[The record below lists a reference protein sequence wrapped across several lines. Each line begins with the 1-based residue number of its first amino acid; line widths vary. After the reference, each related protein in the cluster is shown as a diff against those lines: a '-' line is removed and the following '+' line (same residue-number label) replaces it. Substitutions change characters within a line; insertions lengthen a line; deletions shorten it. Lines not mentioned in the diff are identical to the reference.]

1 MTDLVLGSLIN
12 QSGQFVFSNVI
23 VSGGIQTSNLALTT
37 GTTVGTGM
45 YSPSNNTLSLTT
57 NNAQQLTISSAG
69 DVGINNPTPT
79 NTTGYTTLQITN
91 AVNGGLLRINN
102 ASQNYVTFVNSAGA
116 FGGTVSGDPVI
127 TIVNNTERMRV
138 TTLGNVGIGSV
149 SPNELLTV
157 AGAVT
162 SVSNANNFNVNG
174 AFFDY
179 YSGGARIAAW
189 IATGSNLQFYT
200 NPSLGT
206 VLERMRITSL
216 GNVGIGTITVAAGNA
231 VSVFGGN
238 IQVGS
243 TGNGVK
249 FADGTYQ
256 STAYTGAV
264 AASGTLIRAP
274 QVLTSGTSYTT
285 PAGCNHIL
293 IEMIGGGGGGGGCP
307 GSSSGTS
314 YGGGGGSSVFAVKY
328 ATVTPSTTYTYAIGG
343 LGSGAG
349 GGGNGSAGGT
359 TSISI
364 GGVTYSCSGGGGGSA
379 GSSGVGGAVGAV
391 GTASNMD
398 YVITN
403 LNNANAYQGGC
414 VTTPY
419 GINLGG
425 FNLTGPSQITSGVSG
440 YGFGA
445 GGGGAYN
452 SNYSGAGAQ
461 SGGNGYQGMIRIW
474 EYT

>member
-1 MTDLVLGSLIN
+1 MVDQVIPTLIS
-12 QSGQFVFSNVI
+12 QSSAFNVT
-23 VSGGIQTSNLALTT
+23 GGLTVNNVNVT
-37 GTTVGTGM
+37 VGTTVPVGM
-45 YSPSNNTLSLTT
+45 YSPSVNTLSLVT
-57 NNAQQLTISSAG
+57 NGQQIITINSSG
-69 DVGINNPTPT
+69 QVGINNSNPAYTLDV
-79 NTTGYTTLQITN
+79 TGNIH
-91 AVNGGLLRINN
+91 
-102 ASQNYVTFVNSAGA
+102 
-116 FGGTVSGDPVI
+116 
-127 TIVNNTERMRV
+127 
-138 TTLGNVGIGSV
+138 LGNV
-149 SPNELLTV
+149 
-157 AGAVT
+157 AG
-162 SVSNANNFNVNG
+162 
-174 AFFDY
+174 
-179 YSGGARIAAW
+179 
-189 IATGSNLQFYT
+189 
-200 NPSLGT
+200 
-206 VLERMRITSL
+206 
-216 GNVGIGTITVAAGNA
+216 
-231 VSVFGGN
+231 
-238 IQVGS
+238 VGS
-243 TGNGVK
+243 AIY
-249 FADGTYQ
+249 FPDGTRQ

-307 GSSSGTS
+307 GSSAGTS

>member
-1 MTDLVLGSLIN
+1 MTLTLSGSAGITNPQGSTTNPSIGIGTNTAGIYWPNAAIMGFTVNGAEAMRVDQQGNVLI
-12 QSGQFVFSNVI
+12 
-23 VSGGIQTSNLALTT
+23 
-37 GTTVGTGM
+37 GTTTNVTASKLTVRHFGSNNTALAIGDTNTASSSTGLYFYTTSTANIAVGTGGAL
-45 YSPSNNTLSLTT
+45 TFTT
-57 NNAQQLTISSAG
+57 NAG
-69 DVGINNPTPT
+69 
-79 NTTGYTTLQITN
+79 
-91 AVNGGLLRINN
+91 
-102 ASQNYVTFVNSAGA
+102 S
-116 FGGTVSGDPVI
+116 
-127 TIVNNTERMRV
+127 TEV
-138 TTLGNVGIGSV
+138 
-149 SPNELLTV
+149 
-157 AGAVT
+157 
-162 SVSNANNFNVNG
+162 
-174 AFFDY
+174 
-179 YSGGARIAAW
+179 
-189 IATGSNLQFYT
+189 
-200 NPSLGT
+200 
-206 VLERMRITSL
+206 MRITSTSNL
-216 GNVGIGTITVAAGNA
+216 GIGTTSVAAGNA
-231 VSVFGGN
+231 VAIYGGN
-238 IQVGS
+238 LQVGT
-243 TGNGVK
+243 TGTGIK

-285 PAGCNHIL
+285 PAGCNHLL

-328 ATVTPSTTYTYAIGG
+328 ATVSPLTAYTYAIGG
-343 LGSGAG
+343 LGAGAG

-364 GGVTYSCSGGGGGSA
+364 GGVTYSCSGGGGGLA

-391 GTASNMD
+391 GVATNMD
-398 YVITN
+398 YAITN

-425 FNLTGPSQITSGVSG
+425 FNITGPSQITSGVSG

-452 SNYSGAGAQ
+452 SSYSGAGAQ

>member
-1 MTDLVLGSLIN
+1 MVDQVIPTLISQSSAFNVTGSLTVSNIN
-12 QSGQFVFSNVI
+12 
-23 VSGGIQTSNLALTT
+23 VSV
-37 GTTVGTGM
+37 GTTVPVGM
-45 YSPSNNTLSLTT
+45 FSPSTNTLSLVTNGAQAVTIDSSSNFSIGTT
-57 NNAQQLTISSAG
+57 SVFGQLAGRTSLSVSGASEALIGLGAGSTVSSIWRFDGTNSFLYAQTGQLTVQTVAAQ
-69 DVGINNPTPT
+69 P
-79 NTTGYTTLQITN
+79 
-91 AVNGGLLRINN
+91 LLFRT
-102 ASQNYVTFVNSAGA
+102 S
-116 FGGTVSGDPVI
+116 
-127 TIVNNTERMRV
+127 NTE
-138 TTLGNVGIGSV
+138 
-149 SPNELLTV
+149 
-157 AGAVT
+157 A
-162 SVSNANNFNVNG
+162 
-174 AFFDY
+174 
-179 YSGGARIAAW
+179 
-189 IATGSNLQFYT
+189 
-200 NPSLGT
+200 
-206 VLERMRITSL
+206 MRITAL
-216 GNVGIGTITVAAGNA
+216 GNVGIGTTTVTAGNA
-231 VSVFGGN
+231 VAVFGGN
-238 IQVGS
+238 LQVGT
-243 TGNGVK
+243 TGNGLK

-307 GSSSGTS
+307 GTSSGVS

-328 ATVTPSTTYTYAIGG
+328 ATVTPLTAYTYAIGG
-343 LGSGAG
+343 LGAGAG

-359 TSISI
+359 TSITIS
-364 GGVTYSCSGGGGGSA
+364 GVTYSCSGGGGGLA

-391 GTASNMD
+391 GVATNMD
-398 YVITN
+398 YAITN

-414 VTTPY
+414 VTMPY

-425 FNLTGPSQITSGVSG
+425 FNITGPSQITSGANG

-452 SNYSGAGAQ
+452 SSYSGAGAQ

>member
-1 MTDLVLGSLIN
+1 MVDQVIPTLIS
-12 QSGQFVFSNVI
+12 QSSPFNVT
-23 VSGGIQTSNLALTT
+23 GGLTVNNVNVT
-37 GTTVGTGM
+37 VGTTVPVGM
-45 YSPSNNTLSLTT
+45 WSPSVNTLALNT
-57 NNAQQLTISSAG
+57 NSS
-69 DVGINNPTPT
+69 
-79 NTTGYTTLQITN
+79 Q
-91 AVNGGLLRINN
+91 
-102 ASQNYVTFVNSAGA
+102 
-116 FGGTVSGDPVI
+116 VI
-127 TIVNNTERMRV
+127 TIDSSGNMGVGSQNPAAYGKLVVVGNTFSNGYFISNGGAGSGSFGADS
-138 TTLGNVGIGSV
+138 GNSGAYITMYGTSTG
-149 SPNELLTV
+149 SPNLMLF
-157 AGAVT
+157 
-162 SVSNANNFNVNG
+162 AN
-174 AFFDY
+174 
-179 YSGGARIAAW
+179 S
-189 IATGSNLQFYT
+189 TG
-200 NPSLGT
+200 
-206 VLERMRITSL
+206 EKMRITAL
-216 GNVGIGTITVAAGNA
+216 GNVGIGTITVSAGNA
-231 VSVFGGN
+231 VAVFGGN
-238 IQVGS
+238 LQIGS
-243 TGNGVK
+243 TGNGVR

-307 GSSSGTS
+307 GSSTGTS

-328 ATVTPSTTYTYAIGG
+328 ATVSPLTAYTYAIGG
-343 LGSGAG
+343 LGGGAG

-364 GGVTYSCSGGGGGSA
+364 GGVTYSCSGGGGGLA

-391 GTASNMD
+391 GVATNMD
-398 YVITN
+398 YAITN

-425 FNLTGPSQITSGVSG
+425 FNLTGPSQITSGASG